1 MRGSWLFPTFAS
13 SATRC
18 PVPEH
23 SCLVCCGP
31 LSLHGEEKSDAVCMP
46 SWLAVGVLPNN
57 CREKVLTLQLWNY
70 DTLVINCTERKLSC
84 VFSPLPHSFFQTGA
98 CNTAVSGDFRPSF
111 AFRGQ
116 CGRELCW
123 ETVRGNLFMSSERN
137 HLLLQMFFKLDNTI
151 QRKLFGW
158 FVWDRAL
165 LEVGLLFIL
174 TCIRRCCWIAAI
186 SSILLKGS
194 PKTGT
199 CHYL

>member
-31 LSLHGEEKSDAVCMP
+31 LSLHREEKSDAVCMP

-70 DTLVINCTERKLSC
+70 DTLVINCAERKLSC

-123 ETVRGNLFMSSERN
+123 ETVRGICSCPVKETTDYYRCSSNLTAPSKENCLAGLSGIELFQRLGSF
-137 HLLLQMFFKLDNTI
+137 HLNLYKA
-151 QRKLFGW
+151 
-158 FVWDRAL
+158 AL
-165 LEVGLLFIL
+165 PD
-174 TCIRRCCWIAAI
+174 CC
-186 SSILLKGS
+186 
-194 PKTGT
+194 
-199 CHYL
+199 